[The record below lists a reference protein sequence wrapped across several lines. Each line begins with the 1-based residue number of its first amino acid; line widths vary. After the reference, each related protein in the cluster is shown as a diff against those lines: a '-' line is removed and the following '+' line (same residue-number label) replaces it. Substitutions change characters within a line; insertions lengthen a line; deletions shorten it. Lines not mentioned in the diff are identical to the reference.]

1 MLTLTEIINKL
12 KETQSNMMSDLQS
25 DWIQESDKRE
35 MLIQLQLLNQSIANL
50 ELIHSQESSL
60 LFSSS
65 ITR

>member
-1 MLTLTEIINKL
+1 MLTEIINKL